1 MQESYRNGVV
11 LMNVSK
17 LTQNVNIKP
26 TDRKM
31 KKAKVAAKKFGVL
44 PKEMPIEKTVYIKTL
59 SEMFERVKDSIQ
71 ISVDNMTR

>member
-1 MQESYRNGVV
+1 
-11 LMNVSK
+11 MNVSK

-26 TDRKM
+26 TDRKI
-31 KKAKVAAKKFGVL
+31 KKAKAAAKKLGVL